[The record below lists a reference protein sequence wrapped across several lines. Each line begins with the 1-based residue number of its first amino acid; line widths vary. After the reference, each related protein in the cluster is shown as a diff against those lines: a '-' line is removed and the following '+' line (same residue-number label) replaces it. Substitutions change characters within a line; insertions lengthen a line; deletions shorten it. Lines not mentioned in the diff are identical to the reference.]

1 MFLHKIW
8 FWKLGGWRN
17 YHATKEKWHQIL
29 NLSDFWLEVL
39 SMQLAVLEFNFS
51 WDTLNGCNCCFI
63 RQILPGDHPLST
75 NAKFLKKTNIFNPLI
90 RKRTCA
96 YQGVRN
102 VSFSEIFAFVLNEL
116 PLWKLGQSSL
126 ALNMQLAILEV
137 SFGWFILS
145 GCNYFYTKFVYEN

>member
-75 NAKFLKKTNIFNPLI
+75 NAKFLKKTNISNPLI

-116 PLWKLGQSSL
+116 PPMEIRAVKLSPKH
-126 ALNMQLAILEV
+126 AV
-137 SFGWFILS
+137 SNSWSKFWLI
-145 GCNYFYTKFVYEN
+145 YFEWL